1 MALSLAGSQIL
12 HGSLNLLGPV
22 GWPGHVLPMA
32 KAGSP
37 VGQALSKPPRVSA
50 YIPLAKSSPMAKP
63 NLDGVGVHRHLPG
76 RGAEGEGVAIAD

>member
-1 MALSLAGSQIL
+1 M
-12 HGSLNLLGPV
+12 
-22 GWPGHVLPMA
+22 
-32 KAGSP
+32 
-37 VGQALSKPPRVSA
+37 GQALSKPPRVSA